1 MEIPFCLACFGN
13 INLEF
18 IIYARK
24 SKYYRKANVIKR
36 FQFFKESVKAH
47 GFLFCNRE
55 RKMAKKQKIYLQNI
69 TDEWVSI
76 PGQVFKGI
84 LPLIFLPHAIRE
96 YTEEGMYKNYY
107 ISKAIEEGLIIQRED
122 VEQAKAEFKKQREEA
137 RKKRPKRPKPKVEE
151 KPIFKNEFIS
161 L

>member
-1 MEIPFCLACFGN
+1 M
-13 INLEF
+13 
-18 IIYARK
+18 
-24 SKYYRKANVIKR
+24 S
-36 FQFFKESVKAH
+36 KESVKADR
-47 GFLFCNRE
+47 FLFCIER

-76 PGQVFKGI
+76 PGQNFKGI

-137 RKKRPKRPKPKVEE
+137 RKKRPKKPKPTPKVEE
-151 KPIFKNEFIS
+151 KPIFKNEFTS